1 MASSSAK
8 IEELKARIAQIEG
21 NVCAFGNN
29 DDRDASPNEAA
40 QPNDEATTAYPVC
53 LDTGCGDAWPA
64 FRADRACLVQFG
76 DYDSGHSRGQGSK
89 RGESFEKPKDESSAY
104 QRILRIVGT
113 REQSSAKV
121 RDKLLRAGFE
131 PDVAQRALEK
141 AIRVGVVDD
150 RRYCEA
156 LISSALRSCKGLTDV
171 LREVES
177 LGVSPE
183 ELDSYQV
190 FVEEGLDGQ
199 IARAR
204 QFLEAHPVRSK
215 NQRDGA
221 YRKLIS
227 RGYPSS
233 VASAVAGEVYP
244 HRL

>member
-1 MASSSAK
+1 M
-8 IEELKARIAQIEG
+8 
-21 NVCAFGNN
+21 
-29 DDRDASPNEAA
+29 
-40 QPNDEATTAYPVC
+40 
-53 LDTGCGDAWPA
+53 W
-64 FRADRACLVQFG
+64 
-76 DYDSGHSRGQGSK
+76 
-89 RGESFEKPKDESSAY
+89 
-104 QRILRIVGT
+104 
-113 REQSSAKV
+113 RE
-121 RDKLLRAGFE
+121 
-131 PDVAQRALEK
+131 RALEK

-171 LREVES
+171 LREAES
-177 LGVSPE
+177 LGVSPRS
-183 ELDSYQV
+183 LTLIRCLSKRDR
-190 FVEEGLDGQ
+190 DGQ